1 MSRFLRTGIVL
12 AISLTLIA
20 GCSEPQTRDSVVV
33 AIPTDPDGFHPHHSV
48 AAASA
53 EIAFNIYEGLVKAAP
68 DGSIVPALAEEWSV
82 SADGLEYTFTL
93 RRGVKFHNGR
103 EMTPDDVVYCLS
115 RLFDPEVTSK
125 AADFAGVKGI
135 RAQGDRI
142 IITLHRPDAAFLALL
157 TEFGAVIYPPENEEN
172 LSTQPVGTGPFVLTD
187 WQPNDQLTLVKFEQY
202 WNPELPRLKQVIL
215 KIIPEP
221 AAMVNSLFTG
231 HVDLIPR
238 LEPDYLHQVEGKD
251 GFAVLAAPMNL
262 VQLLI
267 INNAVAPFDDLRVR
281 QAMNYAV
288 NREEIIQGAAWGKG
302 TPIGS
307 NLSPAMDIWYTDLT
321 DMYPYDPQRAK
332 ELLAE
337 AGYPDGFSATLHL
350 PAPYPLHRGA
360 GEILADQ
367 LARVGIDLKIRVI
380 EWGAWL
386 EQIYTNRDFELTV
399 VGFTG
404 RLDPHTML
412 NRYQSDSR
420 RNTSNFSNAE
430 YDELLDQ
437 GLLEADPAKRVEI
450 YRRLQ
455 TILAR
460 EAVNI
465 FIMDPN
471 QLAVMPEKLKGW
483 RNYPVYVLDLAAL
496 EWEK

>member
-1 MSRFLRTGIVL
+1 
-12 AISLTLIA
+12 
-20 GCSEPQTRDSVVV
+20 
-33 AIPTDPDGFHPHHSV
+33 
-48 AAASA
+48 
-53 EIAFNIYEGLVKAAP
+53 
-68 DGSIVPALAEEWSV
+68 
-82 SADGLEYTFTL
+82 
-93 RRGVKFHNGR
+93 
-103 EMTPDDVVYCLS
+103 
-115 RLFDPEVTSK
+115 
-125 AADFAGVKGI
+125 
-135 RAQGDRI
+135 
-142 IITLHRPDAAFLALL
+142 
-157 TEFGAVIYPPENEEN
+157 
-172 LSTQPVGTGPFVLTD
+172 
-187 WQPNDQLTLVKFEQY
+187 
-202 WNPELPRLKQVIL
+202 
-215 KIIPEP
+215 
-221 AAMVNSLFTG
+221 MV
-231 HVDLIPR
+231 
-238 LEPDYLHQVEGKD
+238 
-251 GFAVLAAPMNL
+251 
-262 VQLLI
+262 
-267 INNAVAPFDDLRVR
+267 
-281 QAMNYAV
+281 
-288 NREEIIQGAAWGKG
+288 
-302 TPIGS
+302 
-307 NLSPAMDIWYTDLT
+307 TDLT

-337 AGYPDGFSATLHL
+337 AGYPDGFSAT
-350 PAPYPLHRGA
+350 PAPARPYPLHRGA